1 VHGIAFGKG
10 SSPPVHKN
18 RSRAGERQR
27 RHGFDTSAHPVYLG
41 APHDPPE
48 PERAVLLGAHVSTA
62 GGCPKAPARAA
73 DIGATAVQVFTKQPN
88 RWAEVTLA
96 EADCAAFRE
105 GMATHGVGYANA
117 HDSYLINLA
126 SPDPVLRDRSYAAF
140 VGELRRAAELGLDA
154 LVTHP
159 GNATDG
165 DLPRGLA
172 QNAELVERALEEA
185 GGTVM
190 VLLET
195 TAGSG
200 RVIGSRFEELAEMI
214 RRVGPAQRARVGVCV
229 DTCHV
234 FSAGYDLRADYDG
247 VVRAMDD
254 AFGLDRIRL
263 FHLNDSATPFGSRR
277 DRHAAIAEGSLGE
290 EPFRRLMTDPRFAAV
305 PKVLETP
312 KGDDLV
318 TLDRQNLAR
327 LRSYLGGGEPG

>member
-1 VHGIAFGKG
+1 M
-10 SSPPVHKN
+10 
-18 RSRAGERQR
+18 
-27 RHGFDTSAHPVYLG
+27 
-41 APHDPPE
+41 
-48 PERAVLLGAHVSTA
+48 LLGAHVSTA
-62 GGCPKAPARAA
+62 GGCRNAPGRAA

-88 RWAEVTLA
+88 RWAEVSLSPD
-96 EADCAAFRE
+96 DCAAFRD
-105 GMATHGVGYANA
+105 GLAAHGVGYANA

-140 VGELRRAAELGLDA
+140 AGELRRAGELGLDA

-159 GNATDG
+159 GNATDH

-200 RVIGSRFEELAEMI
+200 RVIGSRLEELAEMI
-214 RRVGPAQRARVGVCV
+214 ERIGPAQRHRVGVCV

-234 FSAGYDLRADYDG
+234 HAAGYDLAGDYDG

-254 AFGLDRIRL
+254 AFGLERVRL
-263 FHLNDSATPFGSRR
+263 FHLNDSATPFASRR
-277 DRHAAIAEGSLGE
+277 DRHAAIGEGSLGE
-290 EPFRRLMTDPRFAAV
+290 APFRRLMTDPRFAAV

-312 KGDDLV
+312 KGDDMV
-318 TLDRQNLAR
+318 TLDRINLAR
-327 LRSYLGGGEPG
+327 LRSYLAPEPA

>member
-1 VHGIAFGKG
+1 
-10 SSPPVHKN
+10 
-18 RSRAGERQR
+18 
-27 RHGFDTSAHPVYLG
+27 
-41 APHDPPE
+41 
-48 PERAVLLGAHVSTA
+48 VLLGAHVSTA
-62 GGCPKAPARAA
+62 GGCRNAPGRAA

-88 RWAEVTLA
+88 RWAEVSLP
-96 EADCAAFRE
+96 EEECAAFRA
-105 GMATHGVGYANA
+105 GLAAHGVGYANA

-126 SPDPVLRDRSYAAF
+126 SPDPALRERSYAAF
-140 VGELRRAAELGLDA
+140 AAELRRAAELGLDA

-185 GGTVM
+185 GGSVM

-214 RRVGPAQRARVGVCV
+214 ARVGPSQRGRVGVCV

-234 FSAGYDLRADYDG
+234 FSAGYDLRDDYEGVTAALADT
-247 VVRAMDD
+247 V
-254 AFGLDRIRL
+254 GLERVRL
-263 FHLNDSATPFGSRR
+263 FHLNDSATPFASRR
-277 DRHAAIAEGSLGE
+277 DRHAGIAEGSLGE
-290 EPFRRLMTDPRFAAV
+290 APFRRLMNDPRFAAV

-312 KGDDLV
+312 KGDDMV
-318 TLDRQNLAR
+318 TLDRLNLAR
-327 LRSYLGGGEPG
+327 LRSYLETPEPL